1 MSLSFY
7 SILRGLTGTQFPV
20 LRDGKKM
27 NAMSRKKKEE
37 KAMNSSIYIY
47 ELLTIPRIS
56 FFYFNYRHAKKTNSL
71 LKLF

>member
-37 KAMNSSIYIY
+37 KAMNSSIYIR
-47 ELLTIPRIS
+47 TSNDTSDFFFSIS
-56 FFYFNYRHAKKTNSL
+56 IIDMRRKQIAY
-71 LKLF
+71 